1 MTVASVTWYRGVSG
15 IRHRE
20 VFRMNG
26 TKYDYGEISE
36 PLTEGEKAK
45 GEEAGNLI
53 DSHVFIIAWDSAGNR
68 YAFGTT
74 PKMLKER
81 DDAERFKTCDLS
93 RYPVGSRTGFSNR
106 VVVIQTWV
114 TIKGKGRRPYRT
126 TVDDALARYD
136 RRDDII
142 VLREL

>member
-1 MTVASVTWYRGVSG
+1 
-15 IRHRE
+15 
-20 VFRMNG
+20 MNG
-26 TKYDYGEISE
+26 TKYDYGEIIE

-45 GEEAGNLI
+45 GVGERNLI
-53 DSHVFIIAWDSAGNR
+53 DSHVFIVAWDSDGKR

-74 PKMLKER
+74 PQMLKEK

-93 RYPVGSRTGFSNR
+93 RYPVGAPTGFLNR
-106 VVVIQTWV
+106 VAVIQTWG
-114 TIKGKGRRPYRT
+114 TTEKGRRPYRT

-136 RRDDII
+136 RHHDII

>member
-1 MTVASVTWYRGVSG
+1 
-15 IRHRE
+15 
-20 VFRMNG
+20 MNV
-26 TKYDYGEISE
+26 TKYDYGEIIE
-36 PLTEGEKAK
+36 PLTEAEREKAERE
-45 GEEAGNLI
+45 GERGVNRI
-53 DSHVFIIAWDSAGNR
+53 DSHVFIIAWDPAGKR

-93 RYPVGSRTGFSNR
+93 RYPVGSPTGFLNR
-106 VVVIQTWV
+106 VVVIQTWA
-114 TIKGKGRRPYRT
+114 TIVSKGRRPYRT

-136 RRDDII
+136 RHDDVI